1 MFLKKLLNLKG
12 TLSFRL
18 TLWYTVIFIFSSLL
32 ALSIFYYRISTITME
47 RTDAELLEEME
58 EFSELRSEEDLEQ
71 VKAEMASE
79 VESEDE
85 EIFYRLLSVDGQ
97 VLAMSSTQPW
107 GKLEVPEKILRD
119 LRDKDSP
126 VLRTLNIPNYEYKVR
141 TIYGFISPTE
151 VFQFGLSLE
160 HNEEYLEVFRNLLF
174 LLMIPLFVFSA
185 LIGWFMS
192 RQALQGVEEVTLTAI
207 DISKGSYDKRVQVK
221 RRSYEVDRLA
231 NTFNSMLDRI
241 QALLKSMREMTDN
254 IAHDLRSP
262 LTRIRGIAEMTLFS
276 KNSIKDYENMAASTV
291 EECDNLIEMINTMLD
306 ITETEAGVG
315 EFNIEKVNLSK
326 LIQDACELF
335 RPAADEK
342 GVNIITILPD
352 KLHCQGDS
360 NKLQRLVTNLLEN
373 SIKYTEPEGSVTIS
387 ASLDNG
393 QVNIVFEDTGIGI
406 SEKDLPK
413 IFERFY
419 RCDVSRTEAG
429 IGLGLS
435 LAKAIANAFGGDI
448 RVKSAMNKGSS
459 FLVILPN

>member
-276 KNSIKDYENMAASTV
+276 KNSLKDYENMAASTV

-419 RCDVSRTEAG
+419 RCDVSRAEAG

-459 FLVILPN
+459 FLVTLPN

>member
-419 RCDVSRTEAG
+419 RCDVSRAEAG

-459 FLVILPN
+459 FLVTLPN

>member
-276 KNSIKDYENMAASTV
+276 KNSLKDYENMAASTV

-419 RCDVSRTEAG
+419 RCDVSRAEAG

-448 RVKSAMNKGSS
+448 RVKSAMSKGSS
-459 FLVILPN
+459 FLVTLPN

>member
-459 FLVILPN
+459 FLVTLPN

>member
-291 EECDNLIEMINTMLD
+291 EECDNLIEVINTMLD

>member
-1 MFLKKLLNLKG
+1 MFLKRLLNLKG

-18 TLWYTVIFIFSSLL
+18 TLWYTMILVFSSLL
-32 ALSIFYYRISTITME
+32 ALSIFYYRISSITME
-47 RTDAELLEEME
+47 RTDAELFEEME
-58 EFSELRSEEDLEQ
+58 EFSELRSEEDLKQ
-71 VKAEMASE
+71 VKAVMASE

-85 EIFYRLLSVDGQ
+85 EIFYRILSIDGQ
-97 VLAMSSTQPW
+97 ELAMSSTQPW
-107 GKLEVPEKILRD
+107 GRLEVPGKILRD
-119 LRDKDSP
+119 LRDQSRP
-126 VLRTLNIPNYEYKVR
+126 VLRTLDIPNYEYKVR

-151 VFQFGLSLE
+151 VFQIGLSLE
-160 HNEEYLEVFRNLLF
+160 DNEEYLKVFRDLLF
-174 LLMIPLFVFSA
+174 LLMIPLFIFSA
-185 LIGWFMS
+185 LIGWFLS
-192 RQALQGVEEVTLTAI
+192 RQALLGVEEVTLTAI

-241 QALLKSMREMTDN
+241 QALLKNMREMTDN

-276 KNSIKDYENMAASTV
+276 KISIKDYENMAASTI
-291 EECDNLIEMINTMLD
+291 EECDNLIEMVNTMLD

-315 EFNIEKVNLSK
+315 EFKVEKVNLNR
-326 LIQDACELF
+326 LIIDACELF
-335 RPAADEK
+335 RPTADEK
-342 GVNIITILPD
+342 GIDIKTILPD
-352 KLHCQGDS
+352 KLYCQGDS

-373 SIKYTEPEGSVTIS
+373 SIKYTESEGSVTIS

-393 QVNIVFEDTGIGI
+393 QVNIIFEDTGIGI

-419 RCDVSRTEAG
+419 RCDMSRSNAG

-435 LAKAIANAFGGDI
+435 LAKAIANAFGGTI
-448 RVKSAMNKGSS
+448 IVNSTINKGSA
-459 FLVILPN
+459 FLVTLP

>member
-1 MFLKKLLNLKG
+1 
-12 TLSFRL
+12 
-18 TLWYTVIFIFSSLL
+18 
-32 ALSIFYYRISTITME
+32 
-47 RTDAELLEEME
+47 
-58 EFSELRSEEDLEQ
+58 
-71 VKAEMASE
+71 
-79 VESEDE
+79 
-85 EIFYRLLSVDGQ
+85 
-97 VLAMSSTQPW
+97 
-107 GKLEVPEKILRD
+107 
-119 LRDKDSP
+119 
-126 VLRTLNIPNYEYKVR
+126 
-141 TIYGFISPTE
+141 
-151 VFQFGLSLE
+151 
-160 HNEEYLEVFRNLLF
+160 
-174 LLMIPLFVFSA
+174 
-185 LIGWFMS
+185 
-192 RQALQGVEEVTLTAI
+192 
-207 DISKGSYDKRVQVK
+207 
-221 RRSYEVDRLA
+221 
-231 NTFNSMLDRI
+231 MLDRI

-262 LTRIRGIAEMTLFS
+262 LTRIRGIAEMTLVS

-459 FLVILPN
+459 FLVTLPN

>member
-315 EFNIEKVNLSK
+315 EFNIEKVDLSK
-326 LIQDACELF
+326 LILDACELF

-393 QVNIVFEDTGIGI
+393 QVNIIFEDTGIGI

-459 FLVILPN
+459 FLVTLPN

>member
-18 TLWYTVIFIFSSLL
+18 TLWYAVTFIISSLL
-32 ALSIFYYRISTITME
+32 ALSIFYYRIYSITME
-47 RTDAELLEEME
+47 QTDAELLEEME

-71 VKAEMASE
+71 VKAVMASE

-85 EIFYRLLSVDGQ
+85 EIFYRLLSADGQ
-97 VLAMSSTQPW
+97 VLSMSSTQPW
-107 GKLEVPEKILRD
+107 ESIEVPGEILRD
-119 LRDKDSP
+119 LSDKGSP
-126 VLRTLNIPNYEYKVR
+126 VLRTLDIPNYEYKVR

-151 VFQFGLSLE
+151 VFQIGLSLE
-160 HNEEYLEVFRNLLF
+160 NNEEYLEVFRNLVF
-174 LLMIPLFVFSA
+174 LLMIPLFIFSA

-276 KNSIKDYENMAASTV
+276 KNSIKDYENMAASTI

-315 EFNIEKVNLSK
+315 EFSVEKVDLSK
-326 LIQDACELF
+326 LILDACELF

-342 GVNIITILPD
+342 GINIITILPD
-352 KLHCQGDS
+352 KLYCQGDS

-373 SIKYTEPEGSVTIS
+373 SIKYTESEGSVTVS

-393 QVNIVFEDTGIGI
+393 QANIIFEDTGIGI

-419 RCDVSRTEAG
+419 RCDESRSKAG

-448 RVKSAMNKGSS
+448 RVKSALNKGSS
-459 FLVILPN
+459 FIVTLPH

>member
-1 MFLKKLLNLKG
+1 MFLKKLLSLKD

-18 TLWYTVIFIFSSLL
+18 TLWYTVIFIISSLL
-32 ALSIFYYRISTITME
+32 ALSIFYYRISSITME
-47 RTDAELLEEME
+47 RTDAELFEEME
-58 EFSELRSEEDLEQ
+58 EFSELRSEEDLEH
-71 VKAEMASE
+71 VKAEMVSE

-85 EIFYRLLSVDGQ
+85 DIFYRLLSIDGQ
-97 VLAMSSTQPW
+97 VLSMSSTQPW
-107 GKLEVPEKILRD
+107 ENLEVPENILRD
-119 LRDKDSP
+119 LRDKGSP
-126 VLRTLNIPNYEYKVR
+126 VLRTLDIPNYEYKVR

-151 VFQFGLSLE
+151 VFQIGLSLE
-160 HNEEYLEVFRNLLF
+160 NNEEYLDVFRNLLF
-174 LLMIPLFVFSA
+174 LLMIPLFIISA

-192 RQALQGVEEVTLTAI
+192 RQALRGVEEVTLTAI

-221 RRSYEVDRLA
+221 KRYYEIDRLA
-231 NTFNSMLDRI
+231 DTFNSMLDRI
-241 QALLKSMREMTDN
+241 QSLLKSMREMTDN

-262 LTRIRGIAEMTLFS
+262 LTRIRGIAEMTLFR

-315 EFNIEKVNLSK
+315 EFNIEKVDLSK
-326 LIQDACELF
+326 LIIDACELF
-335 RPAADEK
+335 RPAAEEK

-352 KLHCQGDS
+352 KIYCQGDS

-373 SIKYTEPEGSVTIS
+373 SIKYTESEGSVTIS

-393 QVNIVFEDTGIGI
+393 QVNITFEDTGIGI

-419 RCDVSRTEAG
+419 RCDESRSKAG

-448 RVKSAMNKGSS
+448 RVKSALSKGSS
-459 FLVILPN
+459 FLVTLPH

>member
-47 RTDAELLEEME
+47 RTEAELLEEME
-58 EFSELRSEEDLEQ
+58 EFTELRSEEDLEG

-79 VESEDE
+79 IESEDE
-85 EIFYRLLSVDGQ
+85 DIFYRLLSVDGQ

-107 GKLEVPEKILRD
+107 GRLEVPGDILRD

-126 VLRTLNIPNYEYKVR
+126 VFGTLDIPNYEYKVR

-151 VFQFGLSLE
+151 VFQIGLSLE

-174 LLMIPLFVFSA
+174 LLMIPLFIFSA
-185 LIGWFMS
+185 IIGWFMS
-192 RQALQGVEEVTLTAI
+192 RQALKGVEEVTLTAI

-231 NTFNSMLDRI
+231 NTFNFMLDRI
-241 QALLKSMREMTDN
+241 QALLNSMREMTDN

-459 FLVILPN
+459 FLVTLPN

>member
-241 QALLKSMREMTDN
+241 QALLNSMREMTDN

-326 LIQDACELF
+326 LILDACELF

-393 QVNIVFEDTGIGI
+393 QINIIFEDTGIGI

-419 RCDVSRTEAG
+419 RCDVSRSKAG

-459 FLVILPN
+459 FLVTLPN

>member
-58 EFSELRSEEDLEQ
+58 EFSELRTEEDLEQ

-79 VESEDE
+79 IESEDE
-85 EIFYRLLSVDGQ
+85 DLFYRLLSIDGQ

-207 DISKGSYDKRVQVK
+207 DISKGSYGKRVQVK

-352 KLHCQGDS
+352 KLYCQGDS

-448 RVKSAMNKGSS
+448 RVESAMNKGSS
-459 FLVILPN
+459 FLVTLPN

>member
-107 GKLEVPEKILRD
+107 GKLEVPETILRD

-448 RVKSAMNKGSS
+448 RVESAMNKGSS
-459 FLVILPN
+459 FLVTLPN

>member
-107 GKLEVPEKILRD
+107 GKLEVPGKILRD

-231 NTFNSMLDRI
+231 NTFNFMLDRI
-241 QALLKSMREMTDN
+241 QALLNSMREMTDN

-387 ASLDNG
+387 SSVDNG

-448 RVKSAMNKGSS
+448 RVESAMNKGSS
-459 FLVILPN
+459 FLVTLPN

>member
-1 MFLKKLLNLKG
+1 MFLKRLLNLKG

-18 TLWYTVIFIFSSLL
+18 TLWYTLIFIFSSLL
-32 ALSIFYYRISTITME
+32 ALSIFYYRISSITME

-58 EFSELRSEEDLEQ
+58 EFSTLRSEEGLEQ
-71 VKAEMASE
+71 VKAEMALE

-85 EIFYRLLSVDGQ
+85 EIFYRILSIDGQ
-97 VLAMSSTQPW
+97 VFAMSSTQPW
-107 GKLEVPEKILRD
+107 GRLEVPGNILRD
-119 LRDKDSP
+119 LRDQSRP
-126 VLRTLNIPNYEYKVR
+126 VLGTLDIPNYKYKVR
-141 TIYGFISPTE
+141 TIYGSISPTE
-151 VFQFGLSLE
+151 VLQIGLSLE
-160 HNEEYLEVFRNLLF
+160 DNEKYLKVFRDLLF
-174 LLMIPLFVFSA
+174 LLMIPLFIFSA
-185 LIGWFMS
+185 LIGWFLS
-192 RQALQGVEEVTLTAI
+192 RQALLGVEEVTLTAI

-262 LTRIRGIAEMTLFS
+262 LTRIRGIAEMTLIS
-276 KNSIKDYENMAASTV
+276 KNSIKDYENMAASTI

-315 EFNIEKVNLSK
+315 EFKIEKVNLSR
-326 LIQDACELF
+326 LILDACELF
-335 RPAADEK
+335 RPTANEK

-352 KLHCQGDS
+352 KLHCQGDR

-373 SIKYTEPEGSVTIS
+373 SIKYTESEGSVTIS

-393 QVNIVFEDTGIGI
+393 QVNIIFEDTGIGI

-419 RCDVSRTEAG
+419 RCDMSRSKAG

-435 LAKAIANAFGGDI
+435 LAKAIANALGGTI
-448 RVKSAMNKGSS
+448 SVKSALNKGSS
-459 FLVILPN
+459 FLVTLPH

>member
-18 TLWYTVIFIFSSLL
+18 TLWYTGIFTLSSLL
-32 ALSIFYYRISTITME
+32 ALSIFYYRISSITME

-58 EFSELRSEEDLEQ
+58 EFSTLRSEEGIDK
-71 VKAEMASE
+71 VKTEMILE
-79 VESEDE
+79 VESEDK
-85 EIFYRLLSVDGQ
+85 EIFYRLLSIDGQ
-97 VLAMSSTQPW
+97 ILAMSSTQPW
-107 GKLEVPEKILRD
+107 DRLEVRENTLRLLRD
-119 LRDKDSP
+119 QSRP
-126 VLRTLNIPNYEYKVR
+126 VLGTLDIQNYKYKVR
-141 TIYGFISPTE
+141 TIYGSISPTE
-151 VFQFGLSLE
+151 VLQIGLSLE
-160 HNEEYLEVFRNLLF
+160 DNEEYLQVFRDLLF
-174 LLMIPLFVFSA
+174 LLMIPLFIFAA
-185 LIGWFMS
+185 LIGWFLS
-192 RQALQGVEEVTLTAI
+192 RQALLGVEEVTLTAI

-276 KNSIKDYENMAASTV
+276 KNSIKDYENMAASTI

-315 EFNIEKVNLSK
+315 EFKIEKVNLSR
-326 LIQDACELF
+326 LILDACELF
-335 RPAADEK
+335 RPTADEK

-352 KLHCQGDS
+352 KLYCQGDS

-373 SIKYTEPEGSVTIS
+373 SIKYTESEGSITIS

-393 QVNIVFEDTGIGI
+393 QVNIIFEDTGIGI

-419 RCDVSRTEAG
+419 RCDMSRSQAG

-448 RVKSAMNKGSS
+448 SVKSALNKGSA
-459 FLVILPN
+459 FLVTIPH